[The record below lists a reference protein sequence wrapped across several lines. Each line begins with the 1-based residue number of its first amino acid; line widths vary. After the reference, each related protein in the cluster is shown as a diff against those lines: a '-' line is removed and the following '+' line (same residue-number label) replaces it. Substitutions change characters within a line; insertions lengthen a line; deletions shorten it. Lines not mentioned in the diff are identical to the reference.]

1 MIVGTAMVAIAALLW
16 SFDGTFLRP
25 QLFSLPLPFII
36 FFEHLLGFL
45 VLSPF
50 LWIYRAQLRTIARKQ
65 WAAIFWIALFGG
77 ALGTLFFTKALFL
90 TGFVD
95 ISVVILLQKLQPIF
109 AIALA
114 AVLLKERFP
123 RSFYAYA
130 ALALIAGYF
139 VTFAD
144 WWTVSNITSTSGAI
158 AGFALLAA
166 FAWGS
171 STVFGKYSLKGLH
184 HGLLAALRFG
194 LTVLIMLPF
203 AWQHLSLLGG
213 GIEGKLL
220 GIFVVIALT
229 SGSGAMFL
237 YYRGLAK
244 IPASIATLAEL
255 AWPVS
260 AIAFDYFLNG
270 NVLSVTQLLA
280 AAVLVAAVSR
290 VTYLSREEG
299 KSLNQKAKINTA

>member
-1 MIVGTAMVAIAALLW
+1 MLRNSIIAGTGMVAVAALLW

-25 QLFSLPLPFII
+25 QLFSLPLPFVI

-50 LWIYRAQLRTIARKQ
+50 LWFYREQLWTIARRQ
-65 WAAIFWIALFGG
+65 WAAIFWVALFGG

-123 RSFYAYA
+123 QSFYVYA
-130 ALALIAGYF
+130 AIALIAGYF
-139 VTFAD
+139 VTFSD
-144 WWTVSNITSTSGAI
+144 WWTISNITSTTGAI

-171 STVFGKYSLKGLH
+171 STVFGKYSLQGVH
-184 HGLLAALRFG
+184 QGLLGALRFG

-203 AWQHLSLLGG
+203 AFQHLSLLGG

-220 GIFVVIALT
+220 SIFVIIAFT
-229 SGSGAMFL
+229 SGSGAILL
-237 YYRGLAK
+237 YYSGLKK

-260 AIAFDYFLNG
+260 AIFFDYFLNG
-270 NVLSVTQLLA
+270 NVLSVTQLVA
-280 AAVLVAAVSR
+280 AAILVAAVSR
-290 VTYLSREEG
+290 VTYVSRSQVVIEPE
-299 KSLNQKAKINTA
+299 Q